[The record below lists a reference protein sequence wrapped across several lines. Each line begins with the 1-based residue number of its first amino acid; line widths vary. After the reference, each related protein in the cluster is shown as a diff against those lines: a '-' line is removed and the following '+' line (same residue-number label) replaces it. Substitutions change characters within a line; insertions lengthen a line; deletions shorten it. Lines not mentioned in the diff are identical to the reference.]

1 MIVKQVE
8 EMKQP
13 AKPFP
18 KLMISKSCNVVLFSS
33 PKVGVAILVENDG
46 PYTVGEHI
54 EDWVQEEFTDYT
66 GKLEVSND

>member
-13 AKPFP
+13 VKPYP
-18 KLMISKSCNVVLFSS
+18 KLMISKSGNVVLFSS

-66 GKLEVSND
+66 GKLELSND